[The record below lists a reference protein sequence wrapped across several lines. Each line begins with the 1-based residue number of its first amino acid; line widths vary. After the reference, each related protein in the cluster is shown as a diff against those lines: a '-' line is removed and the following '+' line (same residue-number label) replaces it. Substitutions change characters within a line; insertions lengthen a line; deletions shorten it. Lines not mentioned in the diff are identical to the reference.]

1 MCKVKP
7 ERVGFTQPLIF
18 LPKTPD
24 TRRVHQLG
32 AKEIKVKNVGRHFIN
47 CDGHYVF

>member
-7 ERVGFTQPLIF
+7 ERVGFTQPWIF

-24 TRRVHQLG
+24 TRRAHQLG
-32 AKEIKVKNVGRHFIN
+32 VTGIKVKIVSRHFIKCN
-47 CDGHYVF
+47 GHYVF